1 MIGIKKQ
8 TYSEQVANYI
18 KQCILNGELSP
29 GEQIK
34 EVLIAGKLSIS
45 RAPVREAL
53 NLLAQD
59 GLIVFEPQ
67 KGKRVTALTSKEIL
81 DSYFAGGVLEAAGV
95 GESLDL
101 YEESDFECM
110 QNVVEQMK
118 QAACEDL
125 SMENMAELDNKF
137 HGVLFSRIDN
147 TLLVNLCHRSCQGI
161 SKFLLYRH
169 WLNLFSATEIYKRH
183 KMVLE
188 ILKTGNRS
196 EIENAIREHYQECGK
211 RMANYG
217 VDVYRP

>member
-1 MIGIKKQ
+1 MVGIKKQ
-8 TYSEQVANYI
+8 TYSEQVADYI

-59 GLIVFEPQ
+59 GLIVSEPQ

-81 DSYFAGGVLEAAGV
+81 DSYFTGGVLEAAGV

-101 YEESDFECM
+101 YEESDFESM

-125 SMENMAELDNKF
+125 PMENMAKLDNIF
-137 HGVLFSRIDN
+137 HGVLFSRMDN
-147 TLLVNLCHRSCQGI
+147 ALLVSLCHRSCQGI

-183 KMVLE
+183 KLVLE
-188 ILKTGNRS
+188 VLKNGNRS
-196 EIENAIREHYQECGK
+196 EIEKTIREHYQECGK
-211 RMANYG
+211 RMAKYG
-217 VDVYRP
+217 VDVFKN